1 MITRT
6 TRRAVFAAAVASATL
21 GLMSV
26 SVARADGDQEV
37 SSVKVNFGD
46 LDVSTMKGSKTLYLR
61 LQNAANDVCGDTV
74 GILSFPELRQIRR
87 CDQEAIESAVAR
99 VDRPLLTA
107 LYDRHF
113 PHDQLVGGSRVSYAP
128 GEVSAPLRVEVI
140 NVAARRG

>member
-1 MITRT
+1 MITRI

-26 SVARADGDQEV
+26 SVARADDDHDV

-46 LDVSTMKGSKTLYLR
+46 LDLTTRHGSKTLYLR

-74 GILSFPELRQIRR
+74 GNLNFPELRQIRR

-113 PHDQLVGGSRVSYAP
+113 PREQLVGGSRVSYAP